1 MSGSVNYSSSANG
14 WDVTIYWECEYGDT
28 NAYMYWVVNRNSYGR
43 VFQVVSKSNTSN
55 RYNNYSNVPFGDYL
69 LYVYRNG
76 SYSQQEGPFK
86 IAAPQPTYYTIT
98 YDANGG
104 DGSTESQSVISGSS
118 VNLRSN
124 GFTPPT
130 EAVHGITLRDSDG
143 TTLSSS
149 TYSTFKNN
157 AFYRWIINSQYYA
170 AGATYKPTAD
180 VTAKASWSTN
190 YTLKKVTKSPTT
202 TTGFT
207 ITYNPNGGTCSK
219 TSETMINTTTYDHTK
234 WVTSGGSEYNPTVTI
249 GGPASYT
256 FTVKYT
262 TTTIKGSTI
271 LPTPINEATSTL
283 KITFDYQGGSGS
295 SASANSTRTIIKA
308 FNGWATS
315 STATTGVTGS
325 YEPDE
330 SRTLYAIWG
339 ATTIEYSAINL
350 PTPTRIGY
358 KFMGWATSA
367 TASTGVTGTYTPTSD
382 SITTLYAIWKA
393 DGSIRL
399 YINDIDKYKIA
410 MVWMYYPTSSTDLK
424 PWKLVIPYMKTSSN
438 WKITAG

>member
-1 MSGSVNYSSSANG
+1 MSGQVNYSDSNNG
-14 WDVTIYWECEYGDT
+14 WNVTIYWECGYDDT
-28 NAYMYWVVNRNSYGR
+28 TAYMTFTVNSNSYNR
-43 VFQVVSKSNTSN
+43 TFQVVSQSNTSN
-55 RYNNYSNVPFGDYL
+55 RYNSGSTVPFGNYL
-69 LYVYRNG
+69 LYVYKNG
-76 SYSQQEGPFK
+76 SYSQQAGPFL
-86 IAAPQPTYYTIT
+86 ITAPERTYYTIT

-118 VNLRSN
+118 VSLRSN

-130 EAVHGITLRDSDG
+130 KAVHGITLKDSDG

-157 AFYRWIINSQYYA
+157 AFYKWIINSKYYA
-170 AGATYKPTAD
+170 AGATYEPTAD

-202 TTGFT
+202 ATGFT

-234 WVTSGGSEYNPTVTI
+234 WVSSSGSEYDPTVTI
-249 GGPASYT
+249 GGPANFT

-339 ATTIEYSAINL
+339 TATTKYSSINL

-367 TASTGVTGTYTPTSD
+367 TANTGVTETYTPTSD
-382 SITTLYAIWKA
+382 SITTLYAIWKS

-399 YINDIDKYKIA
+399 YIDDINKYKTA
-410 MVWMYYPTSSTDLK
+410 VVWMYYPTSSTDTK

>member
-1 MSGSVNYSSSANG
+1 MSGQVNYSDPNNG
-14 WDVTIYWECEYGDT
+14 WDVTIYWECGYDDT
-28 NAYMYWVVNRNSYGR
+28 TAYMYWKENSNSYGR
-43 VFQVVSKSNTSN
+43 AFQVVSQSNTSN
-55 RYNNYSNVPFGDYL
+55 RYNSGSTVPFGNYL
-69 LYVYRNG
+69 LYVYKNG
-76 SYSQQEGPFK
+76 SYSQQSGPFL
-86 IAAPQPTYYTIT
+86 ITAPERPYYTIT

-104 DGSTESQSVISGSS
+104 GGSTESQSVISGSS
-118 VNLRSN
+118 VSLRSN
-124 GFTPPT
+124 GFIPPT
-130 EAVHGITLRDSDG
+130 KAVHGITLKDSDG

-157 AFYRWIINSQYYA
+157 AFYKWIINSKYYA
-170 AGATYKPTAD
+170 AGATYEPTAN

-234 WVTSGGSEYNPTVTI
+234 WVSGSGSEYDPTVTI
-249 GGPASYT
+249 GGPANFT

-283 KITFDYQGGSGS
+283 KITFDYQGGSSS
-295 SASANSTRTIIKA
+295 SASANSTKTITKA

-330 SRTLYAIWG
+330 SRTLYAVWG
-339 ATTIEYSAINL
+339 PATTKYSTISL
-350 PTPTRIGY
+350 PTPARIGY

-367 TASTGVTGTYTPTSD
+367 TANTGVTGTYTPTSD
-382 SITTLYAIWKA
+382 SITTLYAIWKS

-399 YINDIDKYKIA
+399 YIDDINKYKTA
-410 MVWMYYPTSSTDLK
+410 MVWMYYPTSPTDTK
-424 PWKLVIPYMKTSSN
+424 PWKLVVPYMKTSSN

>member
-1 MSGSVNYSSSANG
+1 MSGQVNYSDSNNG
-14 WDVTIYWECEYGDT
+14 WNVTIYWECGYDDT
-28 NAYMYWVVNRNSYGR
+28 TAYMTFTVNSNSYGR
-43 VFQVVSKSNTSN
+43 TFQVVSQSNTSN
-55 RYNNYSNVPFGDYL
+55 RYNSGSTVPFGNYL
-69 LYVYRNG
+69 LYVYKNG
-76 SYSQQEGPFK
+76 SYSQQLGPFL
-86 IAAPQPTYYTIT
+86 ITAPERPYYTIT

-104 DGSTESQSVISGSS
+104 GGSTESQSVISGSS
-118 VNLRSN
+118 VSLRSN

-130 EAVHGITLRDSDG
+130 KAVHGITLKDSDG

-157 AFYRWIINSQYYA
+157 AFYKWIINSKYYA
-170 AGATYKPTAD
+170 AGATYEPTAD

-202 TTGFT
+202 ATGFT

-234 WVTSGGSEYNPTVTI
+234 WVSSSGSEYDPTVTI
-249 GGPASYT
+249 GGPANFT

-325 YEPDE
+325 YEPDK

-339 ATTIEYSAINL
+339 TATTKYSAISL
-350 PTPTRIGY
+350 PTPARIGY

-367 TASTGVTGTYTPTSD
+367 TANTGVTGTYTPTSD
-382 SITTLYAIWKA
+382 SVTILYAIWKS

-399 YINDIDKYKIA
+399 YIDDINKYKTA
-410 MVWMYYPTSSTDLK
+410 VVWMYYPTSSTDTK
-424 PWKLVIPYMKTSSN
+424 PWKLVVPYMKTSSN

>member
-1 MSGSVNYSSSANG
+1 MSGQVNYSDSNNG
-14 WDVTIYWECEYGDT
+14 WNVTIYWECGYDDT
-28 NAYMYWVVNRNSYGR
+28 TAYMTFTVNSNSYGR
-43 VFQVVSKSNTSN
+43 TFQVVSQSNTSN
-55 RYNNYSNVPFGDYL
+55 RYNSGSNVPFGNYF
-69 LYVYRNG
+69 LYVYKNG
-76 SYSQQEGPFK
+76 SYSQKEGPFL
-86 IAAPQPTYYTIT
+86 ITAPERPYYTIT

-104 DGSTESQSVISGSS
+104 GGSTESQSVISGSS
-118 VNLRSN
+118 VSLRSN

-130 EAVHGITLRDSDG
+130 KAVHGITLKDSDG

-149 TYSTFKNN
+149 TYSIFKNN
-157 AFYRWIINSQYYA
+157 AFYKWIINSKYYA
-170 AGATYKPTAD
+170 AGATYEPTAD

-202 TTGFT
+202 ATGFT

-219 TSETMINTTTYDHTK
+219 TSETMINITTYDHTK
-234 WVTSGGSEYNPTVTI
+234 WVSSSGSEYNPTVTI
-249 GGPASYT
+249 GGPANFT

-283 KITFDYQGGSGS
+283 KITFDYQGGSSS

-339 ATTIEYSAINL
+339 TATTKYSSINL

-367 TASTGVTGTYTPTSD
+367 TANTGVTGTYTPTSD

-410 MVWMYYPTSSTDLK
+410 MVWMYYPTSSTDSK

>member
-1 MSGSVNYSSSANG
+1 MSGQVNYSDSNNG
-14 WDVTIYWECEYGDT
+14 WNVTIYWECGYDDT
-28 NAYMYWVVNRNSYGR
+28 TAYMTFTVNSNSYGR
-43 VFQVVSKSNTSN
+43 TFQVVSQSNTSN
-55 RYNNYSNVPFGDYL
+55 RYNSGSTVPFGNYL
-69 LYVYRNG
+69 LYVYKNG
-76 SYSQQEGPFK
+76 SYSQQLGPFL
-86 IAAPQPTYYTIT
+86 ITAPERPYYTIT

-104 DGSTESQSVISGSS
+104 GGSTESQSVISGSS
-118 VNLRSN
+118 VSLRSN

-130 EAVHGITLRDSDG
+130 KAVHGITLKDSDG

-157 AFYRWIINSQYYA
+157 AFYKWIINSKYYA
-170 AGATYKPTAD
+170 AGATYEPTAD

-202 TTGFT
+202 ATGFT

-234 WVTSGGSEYNPTVTI
+234 WVSSSGSEYDPTVTI
-249 GGPASYT
+249 GGPANFT

-262 TTTIKGSTI
+262 TATIKGSTI

-339 ATTIEYSAINL
+339 TATTKYSAISL
-350 PTPTRIGY
+350 PTPARIGY

-367 TASTGVTGTYTPTSD
+367 TANTGVTGTYTPTSD
-382 SITTLYAIWKA
+382 SVTTLYAIWKS

-399 YINDIDKYKIA
+399 YIDDINKYKTA
-410 MVWMYYPTSSTDLK
+410 VVWMYYPTSSTDTK
-424 PWKLVIPYMKTSSN
+424 PWKLVVPYMKTSSN

>member
-1 MSGSVNYSSSANG
+1 MSGQVNYSDPNNG
-14 WDVTIYWECEYGDT
+14 WDVTIYWECGYDDT
-28 NAYMYWVVNRNSYGR
+28 TAYMTFTVNSNSYGR
-43 VFQVVSKSNTSN
+43 TFQVVSQSNTSN
-55 RYNNYSNVPFGDYL
+55 RYSSGSTVPFGNYL
-69 LYVYRNG
+69 LYVYKNG
-76 SYSQQEGPFK
+76 SYSQQSGPFL
-86 IAAPQPTYYTIT
+86 ITAPERPYYTIT

-104 DGSTESQSVISGSS
+104 GGSTESQSIISGSS
-118 VNLRSN
+118 VRLRSN

-130 EAVHGITLRDSDG
+130 KAVHGITLKDSDG

-157 AFYRWIINSQYYA
+157 AFYKWIINSKYYA
-170 AGATYKPTAD
+170 AGATYEPTAD

-202 TTGFT
+202 ATGFT

-219 TSETMINTTTYDHTK
+219 TSETMINTTTYDHIK
-234 WVTSGGSEYNPTVTI
+234 WVSSSGSEYDPTVTI
-249 GGPASYT
+249 GGPANFT

-308 FNGWATS
+308 FNGWAAS

-339 ATTIEYSAINL
+339 TATTKYSAISL
-350 PTPTRIGY
+350 PTPARIGY

-367 TASTGVTGTYTPTSD
+367 TANTGVTGTYTPTSD
-382 SITTLYAIWKA
+382 SVTTLYAIWKS

-399 YINDIDKYKIA
+399 HIDDINKYKTA
-410 MVWMYYPTSSTDLK
+410 VVWMYYPTSSTDTK
-424 PWKLVIPYMKTSSN
+424 PWKLVVPYMKTSSN

>member
-1 MSGSVNYSSSANG
+1 MSGQVNYSDPNNG
-14 WDVTIYWECEYGDT
+14 WDVTIYWECGYDDT
-28 NAYMYWVVNRNSYGR
+28 TAYMYWKENSNSYGR
-43 VFQVVSKSNTSN
+43 TFQVVSQNNTSN
-55 RYNNYSNVPFGDYL
+55 RYNSGSTVPFGNYL
-69 LYVYRNG
+69 LYVYKNG
-76 SYSQQEGPFK
+76 SYSQQSGPFL
-86 IAAPQPTYYTIT
+86 ITAPERPYYTIT

-104 DGSTESQSVISGSS
+104 GGSTESQSVISGSS
-118 VNLRSN
+118 VSLRSN

-130 EAVHGITLRDSDG
+130 KAVHGITLKDSDG

-157 AFYRWIINSQYYA
+157 AFYKWIINSKYYA
-170 AGATYKPTAD
+170 AGATYEPTAN

-234 WVTSGGSEYNPTVTI
+234 WVSGSGSEYDPTVTI
-249 GGPASYT
+249 GGPANFT

-295 SASANSTRTIIKA
+295 SASANSTKTITKA

-315 STATTGVTGS
+315 STAITGVTGS

-330 SRTLYAIWG
+330 SRTLYAVWG
-339 ATTIEYSAINL
+339 PATTKYSTISL
-350 PTPTRIGY
+350 PTPARIGY

-367 TASTGVTGTYTPTSD
+367 TANTGVTGTYTPTSD
-382 SITTLYAIWKA
+382 SITTLYAIWKS

-399 YINDIDKYKIA
+399 YIDDINKYKTA
-410 MVWMYYPTSSTDLK
+410 MVWMYYPTSPTDAK
-424 PWKLVIPYMKTSSN
+424 PWKLVVPYMKTSSN